1 MAPPL
6 TSLDGTARFPAYSAH
21 YEDYSPAVDHLSQM
35 RIAMHEML
43 MSSDPASGAR
53 RGAAIQRTVHGQVS
67 GQG

>member
-43 MSSDPASGAR
+43 MSSDPATGDTLTLTLTLTIAQ
-53 RGAAIQRTVHGQVS
+53 AIS
-67 GQG
+67 